1 MITPHVRPDTDTYHF
16 AVTQP
21 TLASETFPAGAD
33 HCVTEPYRGAAPRRR
48 TRAPVG
54 PRPAGRPGPCHR
66 GSTLR
71 VADAVAA
78 HLSVRQT
85 KSAPTTRVNDV
96 LACRPVRCADS
107 RNSDREPGDRNFP
120 IPPSRSPDS
129 RSSTEDAPTFPPD
142 AATEVRICRCI
153 LRTAARK
160 CSPERRPSVS
170 SSTRGTRKY
179 PPAPSTPAGRCSPL
193 RIVGQADSRTLRP
206 ASLHPQTAEA
216 AEEPADP
223 SRASGSPALR
233 GTAERGVGGA
243 SGGCRDGSVGDPV
256 VAHAPTQSQDPAR
269 RHHDRRQDPARR
281 HHDRRQDPARRH
293 RDRRES
299 PTPSPVGPT
308 VTDDRTPPR
317 AGRTVR
323 EGVPGEIPVRGP

>member
-54 PRPAGRPGPCHR
+54 PRPGGGGKTPVHVTAGALSGWRTPWQRICPSGRP
-66 GSTLR
+66 
-71 VADAVAA
+71 
-78 HLSVRQT
+78 SVRAAGQNCPDDPGERRFGLPAGQMRRQP
-85 KSAPTTRVNDV
+85 KLGPGTR
-96 LACRPVRCADS
+96 RPQLPHTPVPVA
-107 RNSDREPGDRNFP
+107 GFP
-120 IPPSRSPDS
+120 VID
-129 RSSTEDAPTFPPD
+129 EDAPTFPPD

-179 PPAPSTPAGRCSPL
+179 PPAPSTPAGCRSPL
-193 RIVGQADSRTLRP
+193 RVVGQADSRTLRP

-269 RHHDRRQDPARR
+269 RHHDRR
-281 HHDRRQDPARRH
+281 
-293 RDRRES
+293 ES